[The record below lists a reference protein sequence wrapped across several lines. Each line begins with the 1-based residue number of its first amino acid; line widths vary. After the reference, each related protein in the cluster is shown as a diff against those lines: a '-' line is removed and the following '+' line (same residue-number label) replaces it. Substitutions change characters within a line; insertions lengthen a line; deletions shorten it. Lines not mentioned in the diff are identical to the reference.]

1 MLGFR
6 VRSSIA
12 KPKLPPL
19 ARLQFPKGCAK
30 RTHRCSA
37 ARLSGRGGHLCR
49 EKANFVSQHAFGQA
63 AKPEEALPWS
73 PKAARPLFAAAQ
85 PAASRGRSFLASLL
99 PGAKAR
105 SGEPAPWAGRRRRSC
120 ASPSGSTRWS
130 PRRAWGNGLAEGT
143 EKYAD
148 NPAFTTD
155 ASEDKRDEKKKS
167 SLPASSSKEMG
178 DSRDQSSIKRQES
191 VKTPTTP
198 KITTFPP
205 VPISCDTV
213 RGKCREM
220 LTSALQTDN
229 DYVAIGADCEQL
241 AGQIE
246 EFIFQDVKNTDLK
259 YKNRIRSRLSNL
271 KDSKNP
277 DLRKNVLCGVITPE
291 QIAVM
296 TSEEMASNE
305 LKEIRKA
312 MTKEAIREHQ
322 MAKTGGTQTDLFTCG
337 KCKKK
342 NCTYTQVQTRSS
354 DEPMTTFVVCNECG
368 NRWKFC

>member
-1 MLGFR
+1 MGGGEEEI
-6 VRSSIA
+6 VRIA
-12 KPKLPPL
+12 K
-19 ARLQFPKGCAK
+19 RLDKMVAK
-30 RTHRCSA
+30 KSA
-37 ARLSGRGGHLCR
+37 EGAMDLLR
-49 EKANFVSQHAFGQA
+49 ELKSMPITLG
-63 AKPEEALPWS
+63 
-73 PKAARPLFAAAQ
+73 
-85 PAASRGRSFLASLL
+85 LL
-99 PGAKAR
+99 Q
-105 SGEPAPWAGRRRRSC
+105 
-120 ASPSGSTRWS
+120 STRIGIS
-130 PRRAWGNGLAEGT
+130 VNALRKQSTDEEVIALAKSLIKAWKKLL
-143 EKYAD
+143 
-148 NPAFTTD
+148 D
-155 ASEDKRDEKKKS
+155 ASEEKSDEKKRNS
-167 SLPASSSKEMG
+167 SLPTSSSKESG
-178 DSRDQSSIKRQES
+178 DSRDQRRQDPP
-191 VKTPTTP
+191 KTPTTP

-205 VPISCDTV
+205 VPVTCDTV
-213 RGKCREM
+213 RNKCREM

-229 DYVAIGADCEQL
+229 DHVAIGADCEHL
-241 AGQIE
+241 AAQIE
-246 EFIFQDVKNTDLK
+246 EFIYQDVKNTDLK